1 MKKSVGFKIAVSP
14 LVLGITMVGCSTTS
28 QNALFQPVGQS
39 AKEARADLGASKSFE
54 MAQLASQKGDFVQAL
69 AHAERAVELSPRDAG
84 YRMLLG
90 DAYLK
95 NGRFVSAEM
104 AFSDVLALHPDN
116 SRARF
121 SLALAEIALGKNYL
135 ALVQLDRLSQT
146 EAASDLG
153 LAYAMAGQ
161 PDRAVAMLEPAA
173 REANANGRVRQNL
186 ALAYAMSGDW
196 QRARITAGQD
206 LSPAD
211 LGARMEQW
219 ASFTHPQASHDQIA
233 SLLGVK
239 AIDDAGQPTRLA
251 LAAEA
256 PQPVAL
262 AAAEAPAQPAPV
274 APAAVEFAAVEAPAP
289 VPAALE
295 APAPVAV
302 PRTQA
307 VRYAEAVRQTLLT
320 PQSAVI
326 KSTPVH
332 VKIATFAPAKP
343 KVLARPVSE
352 APAAIGNYVVQLGA
366 YGSARLVEKAWATVQ
381 QRYDLGDHAP
391 LTARVTLPKGTFH
404 RLSVAGFTSQADAS
418 LTCRTIKGK
427 GGACFVRPVSGD
439 APIRFASRDTRA
451 G

>member
-1 MKKSVGFKIAVSP
+1 MKKSVAFKIAVSP

-28 QNALFQPVGQS
+28 QNSLFQPIGQS

-121 SLALAEIALGKNYL
+121 SLALAEIALGKKYL
-135 ALVQLDRLSQT
+135 ALVQLDRLAQT

-173 REANANGRVRQNL
+173 REANADARVRQNL

-219 ASFTHPQASHDQIA
+219 ASFTQPQASHDQIA

-239 AIDDAGQPTRLA
+239 AVDDAGQPTRLA

-262 AAAEAPAQPAPV
+262 AAAEAPAQPAPA
-274 APAAVEFAAVEAPAP
+274 APAVEYAAVEAPAP

-295 APAPVAV
+295 AAAPVAA

-307 VRYAEAVRQTLLT
+307 VGYAEAVRQTLLT

-326 KSTPVH
+326 TSTPVH

-343 KVLARPVSE
+343 KVRARPVSE
-352 APAAIGNYVVQLGA
+352 ARAATGNYVVQLGA

-391 LTARVTLPKGTFH
+391 LTARVTLSKGTFH

-427 GGACFVRPVSGD
+427 GGACFVRAVSGD
-439 APIRFASRDTRA
+439 APIRFASRDTRT